1 MNIIE
6 SQQREFQTR
15 EENCID
21 FGALKAPFHP
31 DEIEWRIQTVSTRN
45 KPSCLLIPYITNRA
59 IMNRLDD
66 VCGSENWWSEY
77 YPSQGGD
84 GIECRLSIQVGDRV
98 VTKRDAAPP
107 TRIESI
113 KGGYSDSMKRAAVH
127 WGIGRYL
134 YYMDSKWQPV
144 FDGYGNNKP
153 RAIQVREHNKHIG
166 HCVPPYL
173 PDHFLPEGFKYFSEN
188 VDPDPVSHPVPIEP
202 SPELIETEEDPKL
215 IETQTKHDP
224 SWGLHRSWFC
234 AKCKDFGGYNAVA
247 EWCESRCGARPSA
260 WSSAARTKLIQAL
273 ETGSKVV
280 GE

>member
-15 EENCID
+15 EENRID
-21 FGALKAPFHP
+21 FDALKAPFHP
-31 DEIEWRIQTVSTRN
+31 SEIEWRIQIITQD
-45 KPSCLLIPYITNRA
+45 KKSCLLLPYIQARA
-59 IMNRLDD
+59 IMTRLYE
-66 VCGSENWWSEY
+66 VVGPQYWWSEY
-77 YPSQGGD
+77 HRSQVGEGL
-84 GIECRLSIQVGDRV
+84 ECRLSIKVGDQII
-98 VTKRDAAPP
+98 TKIDAAPQTKISP
-107 TRIESI
+107 L
-113 KGGYSDSMKRAAVH
+113 KGAYSDSLKRAAVH
-127 WGIGRYL
+127 FGIGRYL
-134 YYMDSKWQPV
+134 YYMDAQWQPV
-144 FDGYGNNKP
+144 MNGYGNNKP

>member
-1 MNIIE
+1 MRKGGIMNIVE
-6 SQQREFQTR
+6 SQQREFQHR
-15 EENCID
+15 ENRID
-21 FGALKAPFHP
+21 FDALKAPFHP

-59 IMNRLDD
+59 IMNRLDE
-66 VCGSENWWSEY
+66 VVGSENWWSEY

-84 GIECRLSIQVGDRV
+84 GIECRLSIRVGDRV

-134 YYMDSKWQPV
+134 YYMDSKWQPI
-144 FDGYGNNKP
+144 FEGYGNNQP
-153 RAIQVREHNKHIG
+153 RAIQVRENNKHIG

-173 PDHFLPEGFKYFSEN
+173 PDHFLPKGFKYFSEH
-188 VDPDPVSHPVPIEP
+188 VDPEP
-202 SPELIETEEDPKL
+202 ATELIETETDP
-215 IETQTKHDP
+215 KHDP
-224 SWGLHRSWFC
+224 SWELHRKWFC

-247 EWCESRCGARPSA
+247 DWCESRCGARPSA